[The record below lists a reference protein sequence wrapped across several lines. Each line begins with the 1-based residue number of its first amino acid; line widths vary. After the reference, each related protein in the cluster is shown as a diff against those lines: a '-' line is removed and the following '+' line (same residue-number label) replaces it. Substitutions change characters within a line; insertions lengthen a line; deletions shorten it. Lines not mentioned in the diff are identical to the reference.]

1 MDGMDGRGLGFETS
15 ESAHVVKIFSG
26 NSSESRDFFTSC
38 VKPACLCAD
47 ADGQMWRL
55 SAASLQHYKSESDP
69 WNYLLIARL
78 ICIIVPINNVSNE
91 LSFFTGSL
99 VAPQE
104 PALINSCVLVCEVA
118 SL

>member
-1 MDGMDGRGLGFETS
+1 MDGRGLGFETT

-26 NSSESRDFFTSC
+26 NSSESRDFFTGRM
-38 VKPACLCAD
+38 KRACLCVD

-69 WNYLLIARL
+69 WNYLLIAGL

-99 VAPQE
+99 VAP
-104 PALINSCVLVCEVA
+104 
-118 SL
+118 